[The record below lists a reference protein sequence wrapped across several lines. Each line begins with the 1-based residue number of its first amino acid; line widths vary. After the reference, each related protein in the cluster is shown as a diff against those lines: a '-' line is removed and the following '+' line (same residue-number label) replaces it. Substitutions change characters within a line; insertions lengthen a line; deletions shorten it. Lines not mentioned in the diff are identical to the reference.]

1 MGYRLGSRAS
11 ERRVTELST
20 YFYGARWHLN
30 GWVDLGCLGTRR
42 IKGRKQ
48 YLKKKKKRHC
58 LGLGRTRLGLVLLVF
73 HAWAGTGWL

>member
-48 YLKKKKKRHC
+48 YLKKKRHC